1 LILAA
6 VVYNLLMVGVVGTA
20 LAAVARTRTTKAW
33 TKACAGGGLL
43 AGILAV
49 TVAVFPSPDAFTV
62 LHLAAYGIFVHGV
75 ALLVGSAA
83 LLWRT
88 RRLAAAAS
96 ASLAVLTAAIAVDA
110 FLIEPTWLEVSR
122 FRLDSKKI
130 TQPVRIVVLADLQT
144 DQLGPYERRVFRRV
158 MSETPDLI
166 LLAGDYLQ
174 AYHDRYEA
182 LRNQV
187 NAYLR
192 HIGFS
197 APLGVFAIQ
206 GNIDRADWSQIFA
219 DLPVT
224 TVGRTQSF
232 DVGELRLTCLKQR
245 RSFSPKLRIHNDRPE
260 RFHIVTGHSPNF
272 ALGEIEADLLV
283 AGHTHGG
290 QVRLPWLGPILHS
303 SKLPRTQ
310 AAGLST
316 RPGGAKLIVSRG
328 IGMERYT
335 APRLRFLC
343 RPELV
348 VVDLVPQ

>member
-1 LILAA
+1 
-6 VVYNLLMVGVVGTA
+6 MVGVVGTA
-20 LAAVARTRTTKAW
+20 LAAISRSRTASTW
-33 TKACAGGGLL
+33 IKACAG
-43 AGILAV
+43 AGIVAAVLAI
-49 TVAVFPSPDAFTV
+49 AVSLFFSPSAFSV
-62 LHLAAYGIFVHGV
+62 FQLGAYALFVHGV

-96 ASLAVLTAAIAVDA
+96 VSLAVLVAAIGVDA
-110 FLIEPTWLEVSR
+110 FFIEPSWLEVSHYE
-122 FRLDSKKI
+122 FTSKKI

-144 DQLGPYERRVFRRV
+144 DQLGQYERQVFRLV
-158 MSETPDLI
+158 LSETPDLV

-174 AYHDRYEA
+174 AGSRRYET
-182 LRNQV
+182 LRPQV
-187 NAYLR
+187 NEYLR
-192 HIGFS
+192 DIGFT
-197 APLGVFAIQ
+197 APLGVFAVQ
-206 GNIDRADWSQIFA
+206 GNIDGAGWAEVFA

-224 TVGRTQSF
+224 TVVRTQSF
-232 DVGELRLTCLKQR
+232 DVGEMRLTCLQER
-245 RSFSPKLRIHNDRPE
+245 RSFSPKLRIHNDSLE
-260 RFHIVTGHSPNF
+260 RFHIVLGHSPNF

-290 QVRLPWLGPILHS
+290 QVRLPWLGPILNS
-303 SKLPRTQ
+303 SRLPRSQ

-316 RPGGAKLIVSRG
+316 LPSGAKLVVSRG

-348 VVDLVPQ
+348 VIDLVPE